1 MNKKRLL
8 PKASLGALFMLFGT
22 ALTACSNSDFQT
34 NLTSLNQLREG
45 VNQNTSLTQD
55 KKAFVESLQKAFENN
70 PEGTTKVLLDA
81 WKFTLLDSKILE
93 SKDPSRFVK
102 AFGSGKS
109 NEDVEPNASVKGLR
123 LDKRF
128 EPSTANIINN
138 VISLNEQKVEA
149 FNIQYKSRTSFKVQV
164 KLNAQ
169 GKYQK
174 SQVQSYLQQIG
185 LNDGD
190 LKQESGTLSADL
202 IFTYTLPESNLF
214 SRKNFDTLM
223 KKINFN
229 TTLKIDMVGKDEIMK
244 KILQSTTFTN
254 NLSSQ
259 TFQDQSID
267 LLPYLLYS
275 IL

>member
-1 MNKKRLL
+1 M
-8 PKASLGALFMLFGT
+8 
-22 ALTACSNSDFQT
+22 
-34 NLTSLNQLREG
+34 
-45 VNQNTSLTQD
+45 
-55 KKAFVESLQKAFENN
+55 ESLQKAFENN

-202 IFTYTLPESNLF
+202 IFTYTVPESNLF

>member
-202 IFTYTLPESNLF
+202 IFTYTVPESNLF
-214 SRKNFDTLM
+214 SRKNFVL
-223 KKINFN
+223 
-229 TTLKIDMVGKDEIMK
+229 
-244 KILQSTTFTN
+244 
-254 NLSSQ
+254 
-259 TFQDQSID
+259 
-267 LLPYLLYS
+267 
-275 IL
+275 